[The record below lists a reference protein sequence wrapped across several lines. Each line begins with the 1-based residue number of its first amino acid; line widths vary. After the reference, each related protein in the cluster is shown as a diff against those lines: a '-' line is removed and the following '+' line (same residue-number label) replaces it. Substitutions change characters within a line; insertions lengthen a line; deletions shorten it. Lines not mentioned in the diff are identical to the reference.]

1 MDLQRWIDST
11 LTIQAIPAPTFDEAE
26 RAAYMRQEFEAAQL
40 QDVHHDRL
48 GNVYGHVSGGSAPPI
63 LVSAHLDTVF
73 GHGTDLRARQTR
85 TRIVAPGVGDN
96 AVALGA
102 LIELAHD
109 VSELRPA
116 GDLWL
121 VANVGE
127 EGLGNLCGMR
137 EVVAQLADRIAFYV
151 VLEGM
156 ALGHIYHRALPVR
169 RYRLTANTRGGHS
182 WIHRGRTSAIHA
194 LVRLAGQLLEIPLPN
209 GARTTLNI
217 GTIDGGR
224 SINSIADGA
233 MMELDLR
240 SESMD
245 SLDRLDQAVQATVSE
260 AANSGQRLELEL
272 IGVRPAG
279 ELPSGHPLVQAAAQ
293 ALTAAGEQDQFL
305 EAGSTDASIPL
316 HRGLPAVC
324 VGVTKGGEAH
334 TLDEYIELNPMP
346 HGYRALRELIERAF
360 AIPG

>member
-1 MDLQRWIDST
+1 MDLQRWVDST

-26 RAAYMRQEFEAAQL
+26 RARYMQLEFEAARL
-40 QDVHHDRL
+40 EDVHQDHL
-48 GNVYGHVSGGSAPPI
+48 GNVYGRVIGGTAPPV

-73 GHGTDLRARQTR
+73 AQGTDLRTRQTA

-109 VSELRPA
+109 MTELPPA

-137 EVVAQLADRIAFYV
+137 EVVSQLADRIASYV

-156 ALGHIYHRALPVR
+156 VFGHIYHRALPVR
-169 RYRLTANTRGGHS
+169 RYRLTATNRGGHS
-182 WIHRGRTSAIHA
+182 WIHRGRASAIHE
-194 LVRLAGQLLEIPLPN
+194 LVRLAGRLLEISLPR
-209 GARTTLNI
+209 AAECALNI
-217 GTIDGGR
+217 GTIQGGR
-224 SINSIADGA
+224 SINSIADAA

-240 SESMD
+240 SESEAA
-245 SLDRLDQAVQATVSE
+245 LEQLEQAVQETVRNATNPRKQV
-260 AANSGQRLELEL
+260 ELEL

-279 ELPSGHPLVQAAAQ
+279 ELPAEHPLVQAAAQ
-293 ALTAAGEQDQFL
+293 ALVSVGEKAQHL
-305 EAGSTDASIPL
+305 EAGSTDASVPL
-316 HRGLPAVC
+316 HLGLPAVC

-334 TLDEYIELNPMP
+334 TMDEYIELQPMP
-346 HGYRALRELIERAF
+346 HGYRALQQLIERAF
-360 AIPG
+360 AISG